1 MVMMAQCM
9 ALLVLCLDL
18 MALCWCVTVLCL
30 DLMYLC
36 TDRVDLVQV
45 LMDRVVLVPFRH
57 IMKVLCMAQV
67 GQCLDLMVPCRAKSV
82 QCLAS
87 MATVAPCRASAD
99 HRCMVR
105 DVQCRV
111 LRVSVVLCP
120 NLTCPC
126 MPMVVQW
133 VRVAP
138 TCLATVVLIHDMAG
152 QCQTTV
158 GALCLDVMAV
168 RQ

>member
-57 IMKVLCMAQV
+57 IMKVLCRAQV
-67 GQCLDLMVPCRAKSV
+67 V

-138 TCLATVVLIHDMAG
+138 TCLATMVQCLASVGLIHDMAG